1 MKKVFILILFS
12 AMAISCENNTPTPC
26 DCARLDSK
34 NEDELTVDEMEVFY
48 KYCSKIE
55 YQLEQFVERDKPYE
69 YAIER
74 YGKYMKENC
83 PEFIR

>member
-1 MKKVFILILFS
+1 MKIITTLFFISLIV
-12 AMAISCENNTPTPC
+12 ASCSSDYPTPC

-74 YGKYMKENC
+74 YGKYMRENC
-83 PEFIR
+83 PEFVK